1 VTTFFQGATAV
12 AAAAIGLYFLRF
24 FRATRDPF
32 FVMFAVAF
40 WIFAI
45 DRVLLASIDRASDYT
60 TAVYTFRLSGF
71 LLIIAAI
78 VVKNRQ

>member
-1 VTTFFQGATAV
+1 VTTFFQGATAL

-40 WIFAI
+40 WIFAV
-45 DRVLLASIDRASDYT
+45 DRVLLASLNRASDFT
-60 TAVYTFRLSGF
+60 TVVYTVRLLAF
-71 LLIIAAI
+71 VLIIAAI

>member
-1 VTTFFQGATAV
+1 VTTFFQGATAL

-40 WIFAI
+40 GIFAV
-45 DRVLLASIDRASDYT
+45 DRVLLASLNRASDFT
-60 TAVYTFRLSGF
+60 TVVYTVRLLAF
-71 LLIIAAI
+71 VLIIAAI

>member
-1 VTTFFQGATAV
+1 VTTFFQGATAL

-40 WIFAI
+40 WIFAV
-45 DRVLLASIDRASDYT
+45 DRVLLASLDRASDFT
-60 TAVYTFRLSGF
+60 TVVYTVRLLAF
-71 LLIIAAI
+71 VLIIAAI